1 MSLETSPKSKKYR
14 VILADPPWSY
24 NDKSKSHGGGA
35 ESHYPCMSTKDI
47 CNLKIPSADN
57 AILFLWTTFPQLEE
71 ALKVIKAWGFVYKT
85 CAFTW
90 VKTNKDGTIY
100 MGMGRYT
107 RANAEICLLAKKG
120 KGCKRINASIKNT
133 QIYPRTKHSR
143 KPNDFRDQIV
153 LLFGLLPRIELFA
166 RKPKE
171 LFEDESFRGWDCMG
185 NDISGKDIKQ
195 ELEEMINEQKD

>member
-85 CAFTW
+85 LGFNW
-90 VKTNKDGTIY
+90 YKKNIKIDS
-100 MGMGRYT
+100 MFLGMGYWT
-107 RANAEICLLAKKG
+107 RSNSEYCLLATKG
-120 KGCKRINASIKNT
+120 HPKRQST
-133 QIYPRTKHSR
+133 GVFQIVEHPRMKHSQ
-143 KPNDFRDQIV
+143 KPNIIRDKIV
-153 LLFGLLPRIELFA
+153 ELIGDLPRIELFA
-166 RKPKE
+166 REKTK
-171 LFEDESFRGWDCMG
+171 GWDVWG
-185 NDISGKDIKQ
+185 NEVESDI
-195 ELEEMINEQKD
+195 EL